1 MIGDNFFVLN
11 SVESTNNYAMARVH
25 AGLSVHGDTYFAHEQ
40 TAGKG
45 QRGKSWL
52 ARPGENI
59 TMSVV
64 LNTEAL
70 MSSRQ
75 FLLSAS
81 VALACH
87 DLLTNKLGDEVKI
100 KWPND
105 LYWRDRKA
113 GGILIENQ
121 VTGTLWK
128 YSVAG
133 IGLNINQ
140 TSFGELARA
149 VSFKQVTGKHWKPI
163 DLAKELCQFLEGRW
177 TDLHNKGIAV
187 MEAYNRCL
195 YKKDEQVKLKKENIA
210 FNARI
215 KGVNND
221 GLLVTESA
229 GIQEFALGEIQWLI

>member
-25 AGLSVHGDTYFAHEQ
+25 AGVSVHGDVYFAHEQ

-45 QRGKSWL
+45 QRGKTWM

-59 TMSVV
+59 TMSIV

-70 MSSRQ
+70 MSTAQ

-81 VALACH
+81 VALACY
-87 DLLTNKLGDEVKI
+87 DLLTKKLESDVKI

-121 VTGTLWK
+121 VTGNQWK
-128 YSVAG
+128 HSVVG

-140 TSFGELARA
+140 TSFGDLQRA
-149 VSFKQVTGKHWKPI
+149 VSFKQVTGKDWNPLE
-163 DLAKELCQFLEGRW
+163 LAKELCALLETRW
-177 TDLHNKGIAV
+177 TALQQHPHSV
-187 MEAYNRCL
+187 MDAYNNCL
-195 YKKDEQVKLKKENIA
+195 YRKDEQVRLKKQNIA
-210 FNARI
+210 FSAWI
-215 KGVNND
+215 KGVNKD
-221 GLLVTESA
+221 GRLVTESA
-229 GIQEFALGEIQWLI
+229 GVEEFSLGEVQWLV